1 MKSQFSEPSYLVAGP
16 LSIKRIILVVFL
28 AASCNL
34 AWQFYRIQRESIASQ
49 RAYEQYGV
57 IVCRFG
63 PSRDE
68 ISRIYIELFLL
79 IAFVGSQLKG
89 LKNTFLSVVG
99 LAGAVIIYILWWQY
113 IFRLAALAEAE
124 VKSMPHVA
132 YLYGGNPL
140 DIGLGASIVLLVL
153 LNVWYA
159 AHSLF
164 RPTNAWSGLAG
175 E

>member
-1 MKSQFSEPSYLVAGP
+1 MAGT

-34 AWQFYRIQRESIASQ
+34 AWQFYRMQRESIESQ

-63 PSRDE
+63 PSSDE
-68 ISRIYIELFLL
+68 TSRLYIEFFLL
-79 IAFVGSQLKG
+79 IAFVGNRLKG
-89 LKNTFLSVVG
+89 LKNTFLSVAG
-99 LAGAVIIYILWWQY
+99 LAGAAIIYILWWQY
-113 IFRLAALAEAE
+113 IFRLAELAEAE

-132 YLYGGNPL
+132 YLYGGTSL
-140 DIGLGASIVLLVL
+140 DIGIVASIVLLVV
-153 LNVWYA
+153 LNVWCA
-159 AHSLF
+159 AHSVF
-164 RPTNAWSGLAG
+164 RPTSACSGL

>member
-1 MKSQFSEPSYLVAGP
+1 MSSQNRDRVAGT

-34 AWQFYRIQRESIASQ
+34 AWQFYRMQRESIESQ

-68 ISRIYIELFLL
+68 ISRLYIEFFLL
-79 IAFVGSQLKG
+79 MAFVGSRLKG
-89 LKNTFLSVVG
+89 LKNTLLSVVG
-99 LAGAVIIYILWWQY
+99 LAGAAIIYILWWQY
-113 IFRLAALAEAE
+113 IFRLAELAEAE

-132 YLYGGNPL
+132 YLYGGTPL
-140 DIGLGASIVLLVL
+140 DIGIGASIVLLVV
-153 LNVWYA
+153 LNVWCA
-159 AHSLF
+159 THSLF
-164 RPTNAWSGLAG
+164 RPTSGCSGLAG